1 MVLVKSEYL
10 NSITFEEII
19 EIIIVKNK
27 MMVTLLA
34 SCRDFVIGSSIY
46 VKLWL
51 FLHSTQ
57 KPKLS

>member
-19 EIIIVKNK
+19 EIIMVKNK
-27 MMVTLLA
+27 IMVTLLA
-34 SCRDFVIGSSIY
+34 SCRDFVIGIIIY
-46 VKLWL
+46 VKFWL

-57 KPKLS
+57 